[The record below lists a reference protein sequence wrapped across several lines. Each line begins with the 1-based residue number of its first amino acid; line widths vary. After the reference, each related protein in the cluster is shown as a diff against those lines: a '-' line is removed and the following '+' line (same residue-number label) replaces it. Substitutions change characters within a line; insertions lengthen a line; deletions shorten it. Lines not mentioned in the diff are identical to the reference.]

1 MQNVVQK
8 IRHVNLHINM
18 FNVCPSAVWWSTN
31 LTVSRHTVKHN
42 CTFTLSWCLFFLF
55 MEHMRILAAKLSS
68 VTMFIWARYLW
79 NDSRTWKH
87 IWSRRHHIGKE
98 CYHNKATTKKVWTVG
113 RLSSIHVQ
121 YWIDTSTIKVEQNS
135 LTQTYST
142 AHRIHHVHWCH
153 FPLSPP
159 HTTDIFYKPN
169 KCSWLIKHTFPSIR
183 QY

>member
-1 MQNVVQK
+1 MYALLPCDEAPTLGFLGTLSNTIV
-8 IRHVNLHINM
+8 HLL
-18 FNVCPSAVWWSTN
+18 FPDVCSFCSWSTWE
-31 LTVSRHTVKHN
+31 
-42 CTFTLSWCLFFLF
+42 SWLQNSAQWQFLF
-55 MEHMRILAAKLSS
+55 EHGTCEMIQEHGSTFGAGGTILVKS
-68 VTMFIWARYLW
+68 VI
-79 NDSRTWKH
+79 
-87 IWSRRHHIGKE
+87 
-98 CYHNKATTKKVWTVG
+98 TTKKVWTVG

-142 AHRIHHVHWCH
+142 AHRIHHIHWCH

-169 KCSWLIKHTFPSIR
+169 KCSWLIKHTFPFIR